1 MERTAHRGVIAT
13 ILLVAILVI
22 SSLVLVYQV
31 PVGQEYAGMPQISGI
46 SNNIG
51 QSINVTFSRVSYINE
66 PTQWQV
72 GPANPQ
78 NGTYKASGA
87 WILNNSGYLIMQQ
100 NTSSPTAPTLV
111 DYNFSAA
118 TASLTYFY
126 MDQRFALNGSAKAY
140 IDISESNIT
149 GLPATAGSLAASAGK
164 AQNQLNV
171 NITSV
176 ATGYNLTVGYF
187 ALNSKGYENYT
198 TIQMTPAKTLLPLV
212 FYEIGVYATP
222 TKTTVY
228 LFDTM
233 NGTALASASF
243 NATINGNLSKLDNVA
258 YEVDSS
264 GSMILSFA
272 YYLNH
277 NTYTSSSSP
286 AIATPF
292 VAMTDQSV
300 NENMPLLPFDPST
313 TNSSYTQG
321 PTSTSDYRGAQ
332 GSLNDFSSVIQA
344 NDPASAATSLINR
357 SRVVTS
363 TVPLSSYAA
372 DNITNTLRDTNASGL
387 SFNASIHV
395 NGFNTTDI
403 MEALQNFLQG
413 YLYQKL
419 GTAVFPAGPKQ
430 VDITFYIITSISVN
444 LNFGSS
450 TASSIASSLDSAI
463 PGILSA
469 HHLSIVDSATS
480 AVAAGEYAGDFMAY
494 GSEQVQ
500 TSAGMQFE
508 NVPIGVAAIA
518 TPNGIMDPANNV
530 MYPSLQAAGFPSG
543 SYVSNGHVVVPQ
555 VQFFGFNAQGEPL
568 FNEPLSLIGLSGA
581 ALAAQGY
588 FHSALPSIYNVA
600 NSSLTTALQSPYR
613 LEAQIGATSHAIT
626 GAVQDTIKAAQNY
639 LPFIG
644 ATVANIG
651 ASINTGLTG
660 TTVGNL
666 GHSILTTTSQTVGA
680 LLAGATSSDSYIYRL
695 GASMSEQPGSF
706 YSNASN
712 IQTAVTPDFTYS
724 PDWSLFGAISNA
736 VSSVANSVYSTAK
749 SVASTVSNTISG
761 ATSNFVNDAE
771 AVVTPVYTTVKNLG
785 TTAVNDVKAA
795 STAVINATQAA
806 GKSIYSAVQGTL
818 SEGAGALNTAGHDIV
833 TGLNSA
839 GHTVVSAVQT
849 VAGKISNFVASA
861 ASTLSNAAHGVFNW
875 ITGIFHGVVGW
886 LAKYWIYIV
895 LGIVGIIIA
904 AIVIL
909 GLIGR
914 KMPVA

>member
-66 PTQWQV
+66 PTQWQY

-100 NTSSPTAPTLV
+100 NASSPTAPTLV

-118 TASLTYFY
+118 TGSLSYFY

-149 GLPATAGSLAASAGK
+149 GLPGTTGALAASAGK

-176 ATGYNLTVGYF
+176 PTGYNLTVGYF

-198 TIQMTPAKTLLPLV
+198 TAALTPSRTLLPLV
-212 FYEIGVYATP
+212 FYEIGIYATL

-233 NGTALASASF
+233 NGTALSSVSF
-243 NATINGNLSKLDNVA
+243 NSTVNGNLSKLDNVA

-277 NTYTSSSSP
+277 NTYMSSSSP

-292 VAMTDQSV
+292 VAMTDQSI

-332 GSLNDFSSVIQA
+332 GSLNDFSSVLNA

-357 SRVVTS
+357 SRIITS

-372 DNITNTLRDTNASGL
+372 DNLTNTLRDTNTSGL

-395 NGFNTTDI
+395 NGFNTTNI

-419 GTAVFPAGPKQ
+419 GSAVFPAGPKQ

-450 TASSIASSLDSAI
+450 TASSIANNLDTAI

-469 HHLSIVDSATS
+469 HHLSIVDSNTN

-494 GSEQVQ
+494 GSEAVQ
-500 TSAGMQFE
+500 TASGMQYM
-508 NVPIGVAAIA
+508 NVPIGVAAVA
-518 TPNGIMDPANNV
+518 TSRGIMDPANNV
-530 MYPSLQAAGFPSG
+530 VYPSLQAAGFPSG
-543 SYVSNGHVVVPQ
+543 SYISNGHVVVPQ
-555 VQFFGFNAQGEPL
+555 VQFFGINAQGEPL
-568 FNEPLSLIGLSGA
+568 FSEPLSLIGLSGA

-600 NSSLTTALQSPYR
+600 NSSLQTALQTPYK

-626 GAVQDTIKAAQNY
+626 GAVNDILTSAQNY

-680 LLAGATSSDSYIYRL
+680 LLAGATSSDSYIYRI
-695 GASMSEQPGSF
+695 GASMSQQPNSF
-706 YSNASN
+706 YSNVSN

-724 PDWSLFGAISNA
+724 PDWNLFGAISNA

-749 SVASTVSNTISG
+749 SVTSTVSNAITG
-761 ATSNFVNDAE
+761 ATSNFVNDAQ
-771 AVVTPVYTTVKNLG
+771 AVITPVYTAVKNLG

-795 STAVINATQAA
+795 STTVINTTEAA
-806 GKSIYSAVQGTL
+806 RRAIYSTVQNTL

-895 LGIVGIIIA
+895 LGIVGVIIA

-909 GLIGR
+909 GLLGR
-914 KMPVA
+914 RVPVA